1 MSSVRPSATRA
12 VLPPPVPPV
21 LPPLGATGV
30 GSLPHA
36 DPGAAM
42 RLVQATFPEIPHWP
56 QLPRRSPAE
65 GFVNQ
70 YITLLLELGALRAVD
85 GGKIRLSSDDAGYLD
100 AQAALFQIYLDA
112 AAGDAAA
119 LGRFGLPRAAA
130 AGFWALLAAL
140 GEGTRPQFVKGQLSG
155 PLTVG
160 LQVTSPDLRPA
171 FYDDTAREMIVRA
184 LEAHARWQAGEL
196 SRLGATPVIFVDE
209 PGMYA
214 YGQST
219 FVGLQRADIERALDV
234 VFGALLEA
242 GAVPGCHVC
251 ARADWSILFASR
263 VAIVDFDA
271 YEYFPSLLVYAGDL
285 AAFLRRGGVI
295 GWGLVPTN
303 ERARGETAASLARRF
318 DEYLDVLARH
328 GVDRALLARQ
338 ALITP
343 SCGTGTLAVDLAEH
357 IYALTA
363 ATAAELRRRY
373 AG

>member
-1 MSSVRPSATRA
+1 MPA
-12 VLPPPVPPV
+12 VVPPPVPPS
-21 LPPLGATGV
+21 LPPLAATGV

-70 YITLLLELGALRAVD
+70 YLTLLLELGVVRAAD
-85 GGKIRLSSDDAGYLD
+85 GGKLRLSSDDAGYLD
-100 AQAALFQIYLDA
+100 AQAALFQVYLDA

-119 LGRFGLPRAAA
+119 LGRFALPRAAA

-140 GEGTRPQFVKGQLSG
+140 GDGGARPRFVKGQVSG

-171 FYDDTAREMIVRA
+171 FYDDTAREMIVRT

-219 FVGLQRADIERALDV
+219 FVGLQRADIEGALDA
-234 VFGALLEA
+234 VFGAILGA

-263 VAIVDFDA
+263 VAVVDFDA
-271 YEYFPSLLVYAGDL
+271 YEYFPSLLVYADDL

-328 GVDRALLARQ
+328 GVDRTLAARQ

-343 SCGTGTLAVDLAEH
+343 SCGTGTLDVDLAEH

-363 ATAAELRRRY
+363 ATAAELRRIF
-373 AG
+373 AGEV